1 MPKPELHFLRA
12 LAAITGLSLLTAG
25 SFAQDRE
32 PVQVNSQEAAQVIAG
47 HLAVEKLEAILKET
61 TTLSAKVEQL
71 LIDQEGRELQETT
84 AQLYMTKPASFYW
97 EILEPYQEVTVTNG
111 EVIWRF
117 EPDLDQVTIQLFNDE
132 LERTPV
138 MLLNGSAESIAA
150 AYDVESVQMDDG
162 KLSRFILY
170 PRHPGSLF
178 ERLSL
183 TFDGLDLSEMQ
194 WETSLGQKTSLNF
207 HAVLR
212 NQAMA
217 TGQFS
222 FTPPSGVE
230 IIDNRL
236 D

>member
-1 MPKPELHFLRA
+1 MPKPELRILRA
-12 LAAITGLSLLTAG
+12 LAAISGLLLPAAG
-25 SFAQDRE
+25 PFAQERE
-32 PVQVNSQEAAQVIAG
+32 TAQVKNQEAAQVIAG
-47 HLAVEKLEAILKET
+47 RLAVEKLEAILKET

-71 LIDQEGRELQETT
+71 LIDQEGRELQETS
-84 AQLYMTKPASFYW
+84 AQLYMSKPASFYW
-97 EILEPYQEVTVTNG
+97 EILEPYQEVMVTDG
-111 EVIWRF
+111 ELIWRY
-117 EPDLDQVTIQLFNDE
+117 EPDLDQVTIQLFNNE

-138 MLLNGSAESIAA
+138 MLLNGTAESIAA
-150 AYDVESVQMDDG
+150 AYDVESVQMDEG
-162 KLSRFILY
+162 KVSRFILH
-170 PRHPGSLF
+170 PLHPGSLF

-183 TFDGLDLSEMQ
+183 TFEGLELVEMQ
-194 WETSLGQKTSLNF
+194 FESSLGQKTSLSF

-212 NQAMA
+212 NQAIA